1 MKLVVLT
8 SRVPYPLE
16 KGDKLRIFHQIK
28 HLSHSHEICL
38 ICLNDST
45 EEIDTSVLKQFVSE
59 LHIIQLSKW
68 KIPFRMLFAFFHHL
82 PFQVLYFLEQKNK
95 KKIEDIIQQFE
106 PNQIYCQLIRTAEYI
121 KDLLQYDKSIDYMD
135 AFSAAAMRRAETEK
149 GVRKLFWKIEFARVK
164 KYERSIYDYF
174 KHHAI
179 ISHQD
184 RNLLAIPSNKNIDI
198 VPNGVDTTH
207 FRNLNSTKKFDLIF
221 AGNMNYPPNIAAA
234 IFLAKEI
241 LPKVSLQFPNVTLLI
256 AGANPS
262 HDVLE
267 LATDKITISGWMND
281 IREAYCESRV
291 FVAPMFIGAGMQNK
305 ILEAMSSELPVITT
319 SLAAEAFPEK
329 NLSKL
334 IEANSAFEFAKAI
347 QYYLLNENAQTNDG
361 KSNRLYV
368 EEKYSWNISNKKL
381 DQCLS
386 NHSS

>member
-28 HLSHSHEICL
+28 HLSDSHEICL
-38 ICLNDST
+38 ICLNDNT

-95 KKIEDIIQQFE
+95 KKIEDIIQQFQ

-149 GVRKLFWKIEFARVK
+149 GVRKLFWKIEFDRVK
-164 KYERSIYDYF
+164 KYERGIFDYF

-198 VPNGVDTTH
+198 VPNGVDTAH
-207 FRNLNSTKKFDLIF
+207 FRNLNSTKKFDLVF

-241 LPKVSLQFPNVTLLI
+241 LPIVSIQFPNVTLLI

-262 HDVLE
+262 QDVLE
-267 LATDKITISGWMND
+267 LANDQITISGWMND
-281 IREAYCESRV
+281 IREAYCESRL

>member
-59 LHIIQLSKW
+59 LYIIQLSKW
-68 KIPFRMLFAFFHHL
+68 KMPFRMLFAFFHHL

-95 KKIEDIIQQFE
+95 KKIEDIIQQFQ

-149 GVRKLFWKIEFARVK
+149 GVRKLFWKIEFDRVK
-164 KYERSIYDYF
+164 KYERGIFDYF

-198 VPNGVDTTH
+198 VPNGVDTAH
-207 FRNLNSTKKFDLIF
+207 FRNLNSTKKFDLVF

-241 LPKVSLQFPNVTLLI
+241 LPKVSIQFPNVTLLI

-262 HDVLE
+262 QDVLD
-267 LATDKITISGWMND
+267 LATDQVTISGWMND

-329 NLSKL
+329 SLSKL

-386 NHSS
+386 NHFS

>member
-95 KKIEDIIQQFE
+95 KKIEDIIQQFQ

-149 GVRKLFWKIEFARVK
+149 GVRKLFWKIEFDRVK
-164 KYERSIYDYF
+164 KYERGIFDYF

-198 VPNGVDTTH
+198 VPNGVDTAH
-207 FRNLNSTKKFDLIF
+207 FRNLNSTKKFDLVF

-262 HDVLE
+262 QDVLD
-267 LATDKITISGWMND
+267 LATDQITISGWMND

>member
-45 EEIDTSVLKQFVSE
+45 EEIDTSVLKQCVSE

-95 KKIEDIIQQFE
+95 KKIEDIIQQFQ

-149 GVRKLFWKIEFARVK
+149 GVRKLFWKIEFDRVK
-164 KYERSIYDYF
+164 KYERGIFDYF

-184 RNLLAIPSNKNIDI
+184 RNLLAIPSNKKIEI
-198 VPNGVDTTH
+198 VPNGVDTAH
-207 FRNLNSTKKFDLIF
+207 FRNLNSTKKFDLVF

-262 HDVLE
+262 QDVLD
-267 LATDKITISGWMND
+267 LATDQVTISGWMND

-386 NHSS
+386 NHFS

>member
-95 KKIEDIIQQFE
+95 KKIEDIIQQFQ

-121 KDLLQYDKSIDYMD
+121 KDLIQYDKSIDYMD

-149 GVRKLFWKIEFARVK
+149 GVRKLFWKIEFDRVK
-164 KYERSIYDYF
+164 KYERGIFDYF

-184 RNLLAIPSNKNIDI
+184 RNLLAIPSNKDIDI
-198 VPNGVDTTH
+198 VPNGVDTAH
-207 FRNLNSTKKFDLIF
+207 FRNLNSTKKFDLVF

-241 LPKVSLQFPNVTLLI
+241 LPIVSIQFPNVTLLI

-262 HDVLE
+262 QDVLE
-267 LATDKITISGWMND
+267 LANDQITISGWMND
-281 IREAYCESRV
+281 IREAYCESRL

>member
-45 EEIDTSVLKQFVSE
+45 EEIDTSVLKQCVSE

-95 KKIEDIIQQFE
+95 KKIEDIIEQFE

-149 GVRKLFWKIEFARVK
+149 GVRKLFWKIEFDRVK
-164 KYERSIYDYF
+164 KYERGIFDYF

-184 RNLLAIPSNKNIDI
+184 RNLLSIPSNKKIEI
-198 VPNGVDTTH
+198 VPNGVDTAH
-207 FRNLNSTKKFDLIF
+207 FRNLNSTKKFDLVF

-262 HDVLE
+262 QDVLD
-267 LATDKITISGWMND
+267 LATDQVTISGWMND
-281 IREAYCESRV
+281 IREAFCESRV

>member
-95 KKIEDIIQQFE
+95 KKIEDIIQQFQ

-198 VPNGVDTTH
+198 VPNGVDTAH

-241 LPKVSLQFPNVTLLI
+241 LPKVSAQFPNATLLI